1 MYVSADQKYLI
12 FELSDGCRYEE
23 KQGKTFTEKEH
34 LRLQFKFWKK
44 IFDLSSFAMQKN
56 GTDGLSGS
64 EIMLPNNRVSDKIDS
79 TNMTIANYEKQ
90 NTNSLKQYM
99 AIVALDTNKNIF
111 VKKIPAKVMTKKNKY
126 LYQLLPDSMQSKI
139 FSVAESNVR
148 SIKGLAEIYKS
159 DRKIT
164 LAISCLILFLIGA
177 PLGAIIRKGGFGMPF
192 VTAVIFFVLYRF
204 LNVFSEKIA
213 EQGEM
218 SAFQGMWLPP
228 GILLIIAFILFYLA
242 NNDSKFFSKSFYTS
256 LFSIVNKKK

>member
-1 MYVSADQKYLI
+1 
-12 FELSDGCRYEE
+12 
-23 KQGKTFTEKEH
+23 
-34 LRLQFKFWKK
+34 
-44 IFDLSSFAMQKN
+44 
-56 GTDGLSGS
+56 
-64 EIMLPNNRVSDKIDS
+64 
-79 TNMTIANYEKQ
+79 MTIANYEKQ

-148 SIKGLAEIYKS
+148 SIKGMAEIYKS
-159 DRKIT
+159 DNSIQQLNLNRFKIEWHRKIT

-218 SAFQGMWLPP
+218 SPFQGMWLPP